1 MQVSPTR
8 TAPPGTERALRAPV
22 EELLGDEELA
32 ARFGRGG
39 ERELAAV
46 YGRWSALVHTLAVR
60 ALGDASEAEDVTQ
73 QVFLAAWRGRHGY
86 RPEQGPLGGWRVGIT
101 RRRIADALA
110 ARSRRGDLAARAAA
124 RGGHVAPEQ
133 REAESALDRV
143 LLAHELAAL
152 PAAQRRVLR
161 LAFYEDLT
169 QAQIAERTGL
179 ALGTVKSHAR
189 RGLHRL
195 RTRLTEQAG
204 PPTAPV
210 PPVRRS
216 AP

>member
-32 ARFGRGG
+32 ARFARGG

-86 RPEQGPLGGWRVGIT
+86 RPEQGPLGGWLVGIT

-124 RGGHVAPEQ
+124 RGGPVAPEQ
-133 REAESALDRV
+133 REAEAALDRV

-152 PAAQRRVLR
+152 PTAQRRVLR

-210 PPVRRS
+210 SPVRRS